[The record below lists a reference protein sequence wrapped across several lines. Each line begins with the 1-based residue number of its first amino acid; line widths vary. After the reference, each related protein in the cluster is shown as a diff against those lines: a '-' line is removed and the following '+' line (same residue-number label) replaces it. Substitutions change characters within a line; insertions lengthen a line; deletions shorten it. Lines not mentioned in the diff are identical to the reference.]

1 MPWKDLFGNTIS
13 SPERTGKCT
22 KKKKALEEEAAGTA
36 AQPRGN
42 GKSKPLKTTRSSGQ
56 ATGVQPG
63 AQRARGSAEETDESF
78 VNALEDAVFG
88 PTAEGDVGAI
98 TLEDADDAADVP
110 PRSATPPPLA
120 LPPRRRRRPP
130 RSLRRRPA
138 AQHPAARSPAVTAET
153 NSHRPECTASTRRKL
168 RAWRQWLPSQR
179 VRPTV
184 CRSSRCPRLARRRSA
199 GCVGFQSTPC
209 RGASD

>member
-1 MPWKDLFGNTIS
+1 MGPWGSQKNPFRPH
-13 SPERTGKCT
+13 SPC
-22 KKKKALEEEAAGTA
+22 
-36 AQPRGN
+36 PRWAPFYFSN
-42 GKSKPLKTTRSSGQ
+42 GHLMKIYNE
-56 ATGVQPG
+56 
-63 AQRARGSAEETDESF
+63 AQREWGSTEETDESF

-98 TLEDADDAADVP
+98 TLEDSDDAADVP

-138 AQHPAARSPAVTAET
+138 AQHPAARSPAVTVET
-153 NSHRPECTASTRRKL
+153 NSHGPECTASTRRKL
-168 RAWRQWLPSQR
+168 RSWRQWLPSQR

-184 CRSSRCPRLARRRSA
+184 CRSSMCPRLARRRSA
-199 GCVGFQSTPC
+199 GSVGFQSAPC
-209 RGASD
+209 RGESD